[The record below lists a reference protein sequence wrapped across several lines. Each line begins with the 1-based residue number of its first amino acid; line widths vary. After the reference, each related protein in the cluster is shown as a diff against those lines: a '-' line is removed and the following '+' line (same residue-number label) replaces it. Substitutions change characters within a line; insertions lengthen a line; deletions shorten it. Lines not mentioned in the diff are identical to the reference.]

1 MTDTHAASPARTAI
15 ITGASSGIGAA
26 TARQFARRGWNVALA
41 ARREQKLQRV
51 ADDCRNDGA
60 AAALIVPTDVTD
72 RDQVDAL
79 VDRTVEQLGRVD
91 VMVNNAGYGL
101 SGRVHELDESE
112 LRDIFE
118 TNFFGLWYGCVA
130 AARAMVDQG
139 SGHIFNVSSVI
150 GRRGT
155 PFNGAYCASKF
166 AVSGLTESMRVE
178 LAPYGVRCTLVCPG
192 LTETEFF
199 DQVVGGS
206 DVHKSSFK
214 AVRGRQTPDVVA
226 RKIVSSVGRN
236 RPQLTFTPGGKVL
249 LWLNKRF
256 PRLVDW
262 MMGKYYRDVAAGQGI
277 EIPD

>member
-1 MTDTHAASPARTAI
+1 MTDDHAATPARTAI

-26 TARQFARRGWNVALA
+26 TARQFARKGWNVALA
-41 ARREQKLQRV
+41 ARREEKLQRV
-51 ADDCRNDGA
+51 ADACRSDGA
-60 AAALIVPTDVTD
+60 PEALIVPTDVTD
-72 RDQVDAL
+72 RSQVDAL
-79 VDRTVEQLGRVD
+79 VRRTVEQLGRLD

-101 SGRVHELDESE
+101 SGRVHELDESD
-112 LRDIFE
+112 LRDIFK
-118 TNFFGLWYGCVA
+118 TNFFGLWYGCAA
-130 AARAMVDQG
+130 AARAMVAQG

-226 RKIVSSVGRN
+226 RKIVASVDKN
-236 RPQLTFTPGGKVL
+236 RPQLTFTAGGKIL